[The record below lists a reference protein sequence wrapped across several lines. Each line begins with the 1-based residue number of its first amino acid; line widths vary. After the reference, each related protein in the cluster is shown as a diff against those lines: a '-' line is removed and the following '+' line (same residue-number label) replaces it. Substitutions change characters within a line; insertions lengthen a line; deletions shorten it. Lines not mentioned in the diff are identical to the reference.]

1 MSLELVDVRRLLLSA
16 DSDPSDWCG
25 LVFRTEGIFRRN
37 FAQDEAAWNTL
48 TPREAAACGTPNKLL
63 LQFPCTHEQLEQF
76 VDDEGL
82 QDGIISRRLHLL
94 RVLSRS
100 KSAAAPAQGP
110 AVALVEAATAAQAT
124 GAAPVQPAAAPRRI
138 VKREVLVKELKGE
151 WLTIAS
157 DLNDAARNGLKVAK
171 ADKHG
176 YWDVEAA
183 RCWAAENYRL
193 AAEPKRTANVDSLSE
208 WTKKVIQANPCA
220 DGTNG

>member
-124 GAAPVQPAAAPRRI
+124 GAAPVQPAAAPRHI
-138 VKREVLVKELKGE
+138 AKRKELLALKHK
-151 WLTIAS
+151 WPTIVS
-157 DLNDAARNGLKVAK
+157 DIAHAAANGLKA
-171 ADKHG
+171 AAHTG
-176 YWDVEAA
+176 QGWDMDAA
-183 RCWAAENYRL
+183 ICWAKERGKLVYQQNIRASSS
-193 AAEPKRTANVDSLSE
+193 EPPTIFNKAGQVHLIAR
-208 WTKKVIQANPCA
+208 
-220 DGTNG
+220 

>member
-124 GAAPVQPAAAPRRI
+124 GAAPVPPAAAPARF
-138 VKREVLVKELKGE
+138 VKRAVLVAELQGE
-151 WLTIAS
+151 WGTIES
-157 DLNDAARNGLKVAK
+157 DLKQASNNGLTAAAYNGHAWDIDK
-171 ADKHG
+171 ARK
-176 YWDVEAA
+176 
-183 RCWAAENYRL
+183 WAAERGKLGAPIKQATPVVRL
-193 AAEPKRTANVDSLSE
+193 ANA
-208 WTKKVIQANPCA
+208 WTGPVKKHKCA
-220 DGTNG
+220 